1 MNETDLHFFIDS
13 TVNYF
18 EEVTNEKATAGIP
31 YIKDNEPVVLE
42 YTGIIGI
49 SGKRKGSIYVTT
61 SENMLSTIAKV
72 ILGLK
77 EVGKEDIKD
86 LVGEIANTIS
96 GNVRQAYG
104 SDFMISVP
112 VVVEGKAKDIKLPD
126 NIQSFVIPIT
136 WKDFKLFRQRQ
147 VLGYVME
154 NAK

>member
-31 YIKDNEPVVLE
+31 YIKDSEPVVLE

-49 SGKRKGSIYVTT
+49 SGKRKGSIYVTST
-61 SENMLSTIAKV
+61 EEMLRTIAKL
-72 ILGLK
+72 ILGIE
-77 EVGKEDIKD
+77 EVERGEIKD

-112 VVVEGKAKDIKLPD
+112 VVVEGKARDIKLPN

-136 WKDFKLFRQRQ
+136 WRDFKIFL
-147 VLGYVME
+147 VVCLE
-154 NAK
+154 

>member
-31 YIKDNEPVVLE
+31 YIKDDEPVVLG

-61 SENMLSTIAKV
+61 SETMLSSIAKI
-72 ILGLK
+72 ILGLD
-77 EVGKEDIKD
+77 EVGKDDIKD

-136 WKDFKLFRQRQ
+136 WKDYKSYL
-147 VLGYVME
+147 VVCLE
-154 NAK
+154 

>member
-13 TVNYF
+13 TVNYY
-18 EEVTNEKATAGIP
+18 EEVTNEKASSGIP
-31 YIKDNEPVVLE
+31 YIKDDEPVVLE

-49 SGKRKGSIYVTT
+49 SGKRKGSIYVTA
-61 SENMLSTIAKV
+61 SEDMLKSVAKV
-72 ILGLK
+72 ILGL
-77 EVGKEDIKD
+77 EDVGKEDIKD
-86 LVGEIANTIS
+86 LIGEIANTVS

-136 WKDFKLFRQRQ
+136 WQDHKSFL
-147 VLGYVME
+147 VVCLE
-154 NAK
+154 

>member
-31 YIKDNEPVVLE
+31 YIKGDEPVVLE

-61 SENMLSTIAKV
+61 SENMLSTLAKV
-72 ILGLK
+72 ILDLE

-136 WKDFKLFRQRQ
+136 WKDFKSFL
-147 VLGYVME
+147 VVCLE
-154 NAK
+154 

>member
-13 TVNYF
+13 TLNYF
-18 EEVTNEKATAGIP
+18 EEVTDEKAFAGIP
-31 YIKDNEPVVLE
+31 FIKANESIVLE

-49 SGKRKGSIYVTT
+49 SGKRKGSVYFTAAGP
-61 SENMLSTIAKV
+61 MLTNLAKI
-72 ILGLK
+72 ILNLK
-77 EVGKEDIKD
+77 AVGDVEIKD
-86 LVGEIANTIS
+86 LVGEIANIIS

-136 WKDFKLFRQRQ
+136 WREFKLFL
-147 VLGYVME
+147 VVCLE
-154 NAK
+154 

>member
-18 EEVTNEKATAGIP
+18 EEVTNEKAASGIP
-31 YIKDNEPVVLE
+31 YIKDDEPVVLE

-49 SGKRKGSIYVTT
+49 SGKRKGSIYVTA
-61 SENMLSTIAKV
+61 SEEMLKSIAKV
-72 ILGLK
+72 ILGL
-77 EVGKEDIKD
+77 EDIGKEDIKD
-86 LVGEIANTIS
+86 LIGEIANTFS
-96 GNVRQAYG
+96 GNVRQDYG

-136 WKDFKLFRQRQ
+136 WQDHKSFL
-147 VLGYVME
+147 VVCLE
-154 NAK
+154 

>member
-18 EEVTNEKATAGIP
+18 EEVTNEKATSGIP
-31 YIKDNEPVVLE
+31 YIKDDEPVVLE

-49 SGKRKGSIYVTT
+49 SGKRKGSIYVTS
-61 SENMLSTIAKV
+61 SEEMLKSIAKV
-72 ILGLK
+72 ILGL
-77 EVGKEDIKD
+77 EDVGKEDIKD
-86 LVGEIANTIS
+86 LIGEIANTIS

-136 WKDFKLFRQRQ
+136 WQDHKTFL
-147 VLGYVME
+147 VVCLE
-154 NAK
+154 

>member
-13 TVNYF
+13 TINYF

-31 YIKDNEPVVLE
+31 YIKDEEPVVLE

-49 SGKRKGSIYVTT
+49 SGKRKGSVYVTT
-61 SENMLSTIAKV
+61 SDEMLNDIAKT
-72 ILGLK
+72 ILGL
-77 EVGKEDIKD
+77 EDIGKEDIKD

-136 WKDFKLFRQRQ
+136 WKDYKTYGCLS
-147 VLGYVME
+147 
-154 NAK
+154 

>member
-31 YIKDNEPVVLE
+31 YIKDAEPVVLE

-49 SGKRKGSIYVTT
+49 SGKRKGSIYVTA
-61 SENMLSTIAKV
+61 SEEMLRTIAKL
-72 ILGLK
+72 ILGLDDV
-77 EVGKEDIKD
+77 ERGEIKD

-126 NIQSFVIPIT
+126 QIQSFVIPIT
-136 WKDFKLFRQRQ
+136 WREFKTFL
-147 VLGYVME
+147 VVCLE
-154 NAK
+154 

>member
-18 EEVTNEKATAGIP
+18 DEVTNEKATAGIP
-31 YIKDNEPVVLE
+31 YIKDDEPVVLE

-61 SENMLSTIAKV
+61 AEDMLHSIAKL
-72 ILGLK
+72 ILGLD
-77 EVGKEDIKD
+77 EVDKEDIKD

-136 WKDFKLFRQRQ
+136 WRDFKFYL
-147 VLGYVME
+147 VVCLE
-154 NAK
+154 

>member
-31 YIKDNEPVVLE
+31 YIKDDEPVVLE

-61 SENMLSTIAKV
+61 SETMLSSIAKV
-72 ILGLK
+72 ILGHD
-77 EVGKEDIKD
+77 EVGKDDIKD

-136 WKDFKLFRQRQ
+136 WKDYKSYL
-147 VLGYVME
+147 VVCLE
-154 NAK
+154 

>member
-18 EEVTNEKATAGIP
+18 EEVTNEKASAGIP
-31 YIKDNEPVVLE
+31 YMKDDEPVVLE

-49 SGKRKGSIYVTT
+49 SGKRKGSVYVTS
-61 SENMLSTIAKV
+61 SEMMLSDIAKS

-77 EVGKEDIKD
+77 TVGKEDIKD

-112 VVVEGKAKDIKLPD
+112 VVIEGKAKDIKLPE

-136 WKDFKLFRQRQ
+136 WKDFKSFL
-147 VLGYVME
+147 VVCLE
-154 NAK
+154 

>member
-31 YIKDNEPVVLE
+31 YIKDSEPVVLE

-49 SGKRKGSIYVTT
+49 SGKRKGSIYVTST
-61 SENMLSTIAKV
+61 EEMLRTIAKL
-72 ILGLK
+72 ILGLDDV
-77 EVGKEDIKD
+77 ERGEIKD

-112 VVVEGKAKDIKLPD
+112 VVVEGKARDIKLPD

-136 WKDFKLFRQRQ
+136 WREFKIFL
-147 VLGYVME
+147 VVCLE
-154 NAK
+154 

>member
-31 YIKDNEPVVLE
+31 YIKGDEPVVLE

-61 SENMLSTIAKV
+61 SENMLSTLAKV
-72 ILGLK
+72 ILDLE

-126 NIQSFVIPIT
+126 NIQSFVIPLT
-136 WKDFKLFRQRQ
+136 WKTFNSYL
-147 VLGYVME
+147 VVCLG
-154 NAK
+154 

>member
-18 EEVTNEKATAGIP
+18 EEVTNEKASAGIP
-31 YIKDNEPVVLE
+31 YMKDEEPVVLE

-49 SGKRKGSIYVTT
+49 SGKRKGSVYVTS
-61 SENMLSTIAKV
+61 SEMMLSDIAKS

-77 EVGKEDIKD
+77 TVGKEDIKD

-112 VVVEGKAKDIKLPD
+112 VVIEGKAKDIKLPE

-136 WKDFKLFRQRQ
+136 WKDYKSFL
-147 VLGYVME
+147 VVCLE
-154 NAK
+154 

>member
-31 YIKDNEPVVLE
+31 YIKDDEPVVLE

-49 SGKRKGSIYVTT
+49 SGKRKGSIYVTS
-61 SENMLSTIAKV
+61 SETMLSSIAKV
-72 ILGLK
+72 ILGL
-77 EVGKEDIKD
+77 EDIGKEDIKD

-136 WKDFKLFRQRQ
+136 WKDFKSFL
-147 VLGYVME
+147 VVCLE
-154 NAK
+154 